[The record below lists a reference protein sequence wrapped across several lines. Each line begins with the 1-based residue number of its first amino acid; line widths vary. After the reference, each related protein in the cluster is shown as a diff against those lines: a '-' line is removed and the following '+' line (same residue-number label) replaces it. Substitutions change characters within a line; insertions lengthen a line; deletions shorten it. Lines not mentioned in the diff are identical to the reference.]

1 MKALFWFGLLC
12 STSLIA
18 PGADEKPTVAEAKAF
33 LEATESKLLV
43 LSVESS
49 RADWVKNTYITD
61 DTETLAAKAD
71 ERAIAATVDLVK
83 QSKRF
88 DGLQLP
94 DDLARKLKLLRLSLT
109 VATPSDPKEGEE
121 LTRIIAGME
130 GAYGKGKYC
139 PGDRCYD
146 LEDLT
151 KTMANSRNVKEL
163 RESWV
168 GWHAIAPPLRKPF
181 ERYVTLA
188 NKGARELG
196 FADTGAMWR
205 AKYDMPPDAFAKEV
219 DKLWGQMRPLYLSLH
234 AYVRS
239 KLREK
244 YGASVVSADG
254 PIPADLLGNMWAQEW
269 QNIYELVAPK
279 DTDPGFDLTQIL
291 KSKNTEP

>member
-1 MKALFWFGLLC
+1 MKALVWFGLLC

-33 LEATESKLLV
+33 LEAAESKLLV

-139 PGDRCYD
+139 PGAQCYD
-146 LEDLT
+146 LEDLS
-151 KTMANSRNVKEL
+151 KTMATSRNVKEL
-163 RESWV
+163 RETWV
-168 GWHAIAPPLRKPF
+168 GW
-181 ERYVTLA
+181 
-188 NKGARELG
+188 
-196 FADTGAMWR
+196 
-205 AKYDMPPDAFAKEV
+205 
-219 DKLWGQMRPLYLSLH
+219 S
-234 AYVRS
+234 
-239 KLREK
+239 
-244 YGASVVSADG
+244 
-254 PIPADLLGNMWAQEW
+254 
-269 QNIYELVAPK
+269 
-279 DTDPGFDLTQIL
+279 
-291 KSKNTEP
+291 